1 MSCMMNT
8 LVSPPD
14 PKVGE
19 DGLVFEDRPL
29 PMSVLQAL
37 PTEVGLWKTSAVYT
51 NIEANDSYLVVGS
64 EQGVVWVVDLE
75 TSTLIR
81 EYSVSVHHLYGAF
94 GWCG

>member
-1 MSCMMNT
+1 
-8 LVSPPD
+8 
-14 PKVGE
+14 
-19 DGLVFEDRPL
+19 
-29 PMSVLQAL
+29 MSVLQAV

-81 EYSVSVHHLYGAF
+81 EYNVSV
-94 GWCG
+94 